1 LHFFKRRTFLSK
13 VKPGRQ
19 NRPHSPSIALLPA
32 FIKTPDDI
40 REFKEITTAGATMAA
55 VTEKVW
61 GEYVSAVCQ
70 ILSLASKEQY
80 KDDRK
85 LRSSKSLLFSFSQ
98 PNGFA
103 QRMMAALFA
112 FLGRADYF

>member
-40 REFKEITTAGATMAA
+40 REFKEITTAA